1 MKPLKWWMGERVVYG
16 RRETGVTMVPV
27 IKDVIRIPEEDPGPL
42 HKKSGGRSK
51 PRSRSKSAAPKAN
64 DDEED
69 LQGVN
74 PEEGWDDNTDPVGV
88 VLDFVGGKEIQRR
101 MFRFIIECTQLSLTR
116 VLTGLALPSK
126 LIKPQPSASKEF
138 QYQKIFGDGDFIA
151 AGYIILPVG
160 GKKPSKGSKDNAYVG
175 LFFPLHKEQSD
186 NCLSGIL
193 CCRGRT
199 TV

>member
-1 MKPLKWWMGERVVYG
+1 MGERVVYG

-69 LQGVN
+69 MQGLN

-88 VLDFVGGKEIQRR
+88 VLDFVSGKEIQRR
-101 MFRFIIECTQLSLTR
+101 MFRLAIESTHNVFLTH
-116 VLTGLALPSK
+116 VLIGLALPSK

-160 GKKPSKGSKDNAYVG
+160 GKKPSKGSKDNAYVS
-175 LFFPLHKEQSD
+175 LFSHSVKSNQI
-186 NCLSGIL
+186 NYLSGIL
-193 CCRGRT
+193 CCRGGA